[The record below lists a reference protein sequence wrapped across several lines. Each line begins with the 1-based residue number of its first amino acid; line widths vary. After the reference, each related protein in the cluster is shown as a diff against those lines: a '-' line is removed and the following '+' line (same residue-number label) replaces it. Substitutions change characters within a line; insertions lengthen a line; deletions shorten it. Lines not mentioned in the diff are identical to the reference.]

1 MRDIYS
7 ETEVYHTLD
16 VVGKGTFGKV
26 SKCWRGSDG
35 ELVAVKMMKIDVLR
49 NQIIKNELKLT
60 GALSRTNIKAS
71 HIVQFHEAF
80 RDQTH
85 HYLVFELLEK
95 NLYQLLKENGFMP
108 MAIRNIRTITCQIIK
123 ALVKLKELAII
134 HADLKPENVMVVD
147 HCRHPFRVK
156 LIDFGSASILNEV
169 RFVKEPYIQSR
180 FYRSPE
186 ILLGLPFCEK
196 VDMWSLGCVMAE
208 LFLGWPLYPGDS
220 EFDQVCYICETQGLP
235 GAHLLNAAS
244 KAHLF
249 FQLTTD
255 RGENHWQ
262 LRSNRQRP
270 PLSADGRTQGKE
282 STDRRKYIL
291 SSLDQLETME
301 FTERDPENEDVAAE
315 VVDRHSMVQ
324 LLKQMLTLDSHQRI
338 GPSAASQHPFISMQ
352 HLRVYPD
359 YSSYCEKATQAVRSA
374 LILDTAPDKDG
385 FWFSRPPNAGG
396 GQRYLYAKEEESPQ
410 RCPQDRHHH
419 DLYNVVGMLTLF
431 HVDSI
436 LLGLSAS
443 TISAPVI
450 CLFSNINLSHL
461 RPLPFGF
468 PTLPQEVQFLH
479 LEPEGYSCDC
489 GQWWPAWTSDLAYL
503 GYVPWRG
510 SGAYR
515 LHVTVP
521 YL

>member
-1 MRDIYS
+1 MRISTFNVQSDNR
-7 ETEVYHTLD
+7 HAR
-16 VVGKGTFGKV
+16 GTFGKV

-315 VVDRHSMVQ
+315 VSSSSIWN
-324 LLKQMLTLDSHQRI
+324 LKAIPVTVVSGGRRGPLIWPTLATAPRPAVAVSQSRATPTAESPGGGRGRI
-338 GPSAASQHPFISMQ
+338 G
-352 HLRVYPD
+352 Y
-359 YSSYCEKATQAVRSA
+359 T
-374 LILDTAPDKDG
+374 
-385 FWFSRPPNAGG
+385 
-396 GQRYLYAKEEESPQ
+396 
-410 RCPQDRHHH
+410 
-419 DLYNVVGMLTLF
+419 
-431 HVDSI
+431 
-436 LLGLSAS
+436 
-443 TISAPVI
+443 
-450 CLFSNINLSHL
+450 
-461 RPLPFGF
+461 
-468 PTLPQEVQFLH
+468 
-479 LEPEGYSCDC
+479 
-489 GQWWPAWTSDLAYL
+489 
-503 GYVPWRG
+503 
-510 SGAYR
+510 
-515 LHVTVP
+515 
-521 YL
+521 

>member
-1 MRDIYS
+1 MSLLLRS
-7 ETEVYHTLD
+7 CGKVYHTLD

-220 EFDQVCYICETQGLP
+220 EFDQVCYICETTV
-235 GAHLLNAAS
+235 H
-244 KAHLF
+244 
-249 FQLTTD
+249 
-255 RGENHWQ
+255 
-262 LRSNRQRP
+262 
-270 PLSADGRTQGKE
+270 
-282 STDRRKYIL
+282 
-291 SSLDQLETME
+291 
-301 FTERDPENEDVAAE
+301 
-315 VVDRHSMVQ
+315 
-324 LLKQMLTLDSHQRI
+324 
-338 GPSAASQHPFISMQ
+338 
-352 HLRVYPD
+352 
-359 YSSYCEKATQAVRSA
+359 
-374 LILDTAPDKDG
+374 DTV
-385 FWFSRPPNAGG
+385 
-396 GQRYLYAKEEESPQ
+396 
-410 RCPQDRHHH
+410 
-419 DLYNVVGMLTLF
+419 YNVVGMLTLF

-503 GYVPWRG
+503 GYGPPACC
-510 SGAYR
+510 SSQPKQS
-515 LHVTVP
+515 HP
-521 YL
+521 HC